1 MNNGGIGRTAFLND
15 LDKKL
20 WTAADKL
27 RANLDAAVYKH
38 AVLGLVFLKYVSD
51 AFEIRQHDV
60 EAKLRDEKDDYYLDP
75 ADYDGDEAYAEE
87 IRAELEVRDYYVEEN
102 VFWVPALARWK
113 TIQENAPLA
122 SGTEIEVVNGKKE
135 KYKITSIGKLID
147 DALAEVEKENPKLKG
162 VLNKTYT
169 QLQLP
174 AESLIGLINLIAE
187 IPFQH
192 EDLDAKDIL
201 GHVYEYFLGQ
211 FALAE
216 GKKGGQYYTP
226 KSIVNL
232 IVEMLE
238 PFKGRVY
245 DPAMGSGGFFVSSEK
260 FIEEH
265 GGKIGDVS
273 VYGQESNPTT
283 WRLAAMNM
291 AIRGIDFNFGK
302 QPANSFTNDLHPDLR
317 ADYVMANPP
326 FNMKEWWD
334 GKLEG
339 DPRWEHGDPPK
350 GNANFGWLQ
359 HMLYHLAP
367 KGSMALLLANGSM
380 SSNTKGEG
388 EIRETIAKADLVEC
402 MVALPGQLFTNTQIP
417 ACIWLL
423 TKTKQK
429 RGRGAAAFRDR
440 TGEVLFIDAREL
452 GYMVDRVLRAFTDE
466 DTAEDRQHLSC
477 VEARQRRLRGHPR
490 LLQERDVGRDRRTWL
505 RAHARSLRGSRRGG
519 RRRRPLRRKDGGLD
533 PRVSHSISRV
543 RKTAGGD
550 PRQHAKAGLC
560 LAGGGGMSSIV
571 GYRKFDEGLSKS
583 PEVRIQPR
591 RL

>member
-1 MNNGGIGRTAFLND
+1 MSDDTKFLRD

-27 RANLDAAVYKH
+27 RSNLDAAVYKH
-38 AVLGLVFLKYVSD
+38 AVLGLIFLKYVSD
-51 AFEIRQHDV
+51 AFEIRQQEV
-60 EAKLRDEKDDYYLDP
+60 ESKLRNDKDDYYLDP
-75 ADYDGDEAYAEE
+75 SDYDSEEAYAEE
-87 IRAELEVRDYYVEEN
+87 IRSELEVRDYYVEEN

-113 TIQENAPLA
+113 TIQESAPLA
-122 SGTEIEVVNGKKE
+122 AGTEITVKNGKKIT
-135 KYKITSIGKLID
+135 YKITSIGKLID
-147 DALAEVEKENPKLKG
+147 DALAEVEKENPKLKS
-162 VLNKTYT
+162 VLNKNYT

-174 AESLIGLINLIAE
+174 GESLIGLINLIAE
-187 IPFQH
+187 IPLQH
-192 EDLDAKDIL
+192 ESLDAKDIL

-265 GGKIGDVS
+265 GGRIGDVS

-302 QPANSFTNDLHPDLR
+302 QPANSFTNDLR

-350 GNANFGWLQ
+350 RNANFGWLQ

-388 EIRETIAKADLVEC
+388 EIREAIIKADLVEC

-417 ACIWLL
+417 ACIWFL

-440 TGEVLFIDAREL
+440 SGEVLFIDARKL

-466 DTAEDRQHLSC
+466 DTTQIVSTFHAWK
-477 VEARQRRLRGHPR
+477 RGPIVSGKA
-490 LLQERDVGRDRRTWL
+490 L
-505 RAHARSLRGSRRGG
+505 AAGSSTKG
-519 RRRRPLRRKDGGLD
+519 
-533 PRVSHSISRV
+533 
-543 RKTAGGD
+543 
-550 PRQHAKAGLC
+550 KASE
-560 LAGGGGMSSIV
+560 SSDEV
-571 GYRKFDEGLSKS
+571 GYRDIPGFCKSATLDEIAEHGYVLT
-583 PEVRIQPR
+583 PGRYVGAEEVEDDGVPFAEKMATLTSELADQFAESAKLENAIRKNMKALGFELPVGGRQ
-591 RL
+591 

>member
-1 MNNGGIGRTAFLND
+1 MTEDREFLKA

-38 AVLGLVFLKYVSD
+38 AVLGLIFLKYVSD
-51 AFEIRQHDV
+51 SFEIRQQQV
-60 EAKLRDEKDDYYLDP
+60 EEQLRDPESDYFLDP
-75 ADYDGDEAYAEE
+75 ADYDDDQYAEE
-87 IRAELEVRDYYVEEN
+87 IHQELEVRDYYVEEN

-113 TIQENAPLA
+113 TIQQKATLSNGDEFD
-122 SGTEIEVVNGKKE
+122 IVNGKKT
-135 KYKITSIGKLID
+135 KYKFTSLGKLID
-147 DALAEVEKENPKLKG
+147 DALGEVEKENSKLKG

-174 AESLIGLINLIAE
+174 QDKLIGLINEISG
-187 IPFQH
+187 IPFQN
-192 EDLDAKDIL
+192 EELGLDAKDIL

-260 FIEEH
+260 FIKDKT
-265 GGKIGDVS
+265 GKIGDVS

-350 GNANFGWLQ
+350 GNANFGWIQ

-388 EIRETIAKADLVEC
+388 DIRETIVKADLVEC

-417 ACIWLL
+417 ACIWFL

-440 TGEVLFIDAREL
+440 AGEVLFIDARKL

-466 DTAEDRQHLSC
+466 DTARIVSTFHAWKRDKDAYEDIPGFCYSAKLDEIAEHGHVLTPGRYVGAEE
-477 VEARQRRLRGHPR
+477 VEDDGVPFAEKLEGLTRELATQFHESDFNVRN
-490 LLQERDVGRDRRTWL
+490 
-505 RAHARSLRGSRRGG
+505 
-519 RRRRPLRRKDGGLD
+519 RRKRLGLFTLQKM
-533 PRVSHSISRV
+533 P
-543 RKTAGGD
+543 
-550 PRQHAKAGLC
+550 
-560 LAGGGGMSSIV
+560 SSV
-571 GYRKFDEGLSKS
+571 AVTS
-583 PEVRIQPR
+583 
-591 RL
+591 

>member
-1 MNNGGIGRTAFLND
+1 MPDSKFLRE

-38 AVLGLVFLKYVSD
+38 AVLGLIFLKYVSD
-51 AFEIRQHDV
+51 AFDIRQQEV
-60 EAKLRDEKDDYYLDP
+60 EARLRDENDDYYLDP

-122 SGTEIEVVNGKKE
+122 SGTEIEIVNGKKTT
-135 KYKITSIGKLID
+135 YKITSIGKLID

-162 VLNKTYT
+162 VLNKNYT

-302 QPANSFTNDLHPDLR
+302 EPANSFTKDLHPDLR

-388 EIRETIAKADLVEC
+388 EIRETIVKADLVEC

-417 ACIWLL
+417 ACIWFL

-440 TGEVLFIDAREL
+440 TGEVLFIDARKL

-466 DTAEDRQHLSC
+466 DTEKIVSTFHAWKRDKDAYEDIPGFCKSATLDEIAEHGYVLTPGRYVGAEE
-477 VEARQRRLRGHPR
+477 VE
-490 LLQERDVGRDRRTWL
+490 D
-505 RAHARSLRGSRRGG
+505 
-519 RRRRPLRRKDGGLD
+519 DGV
-533 PRVSHSISRV
+533 PFAE
-543 RKTAGGD
+543 K
-550 PRQHAKAGLC
+550 
-560 LAGGGGMSSIV
+560 M
-571 GYRKFDEGLSKS
+571 EGLTRELATQFHESEKLQAAIRDNMQKLGFAL
-583 PEVRIQPR
+583 PEVGE
-591 RL
+591 

>member
-1 MNNGGIGRTAFLND
+1 MVASDEQQFLKD
-15 LDKKL
+15 LDRKL

-38 AVLGLVFLKYVSD
+38 AVLGLIFLKYVSD
-51 AFEIRQHDV
+51 SFELRQQ
-60 EAKLRDEKDDYYLDP
+60 EIESQLRDPQHDYYLDP
-75 ADYDGDEAYAEE
+75 ADYDDAEYEAALTDD
-87 IRAELEVRDYYVEEN
+87 LEVRDYYVEEN

-113 TIQENAPLA
+113 TIQQSAPLA
-122 SGTEIEVVNGKKE
+122 AGTEITVKNGTSKQ
-135 KYKITSIGKLID
+135 YKITSIGKLID

-162 VLNKTYT
+162 VLNKNYT

-192 EDLDAKDIL
+192 ESLDAKDIL

-245 DPAMGSGGFFVSSEK
+245 DPAMGSGGFFVSSET
-260 FIEEH
+260 FIEKH

-302 QPANSFTNDLHPDLR
+302 APADTFTNNQHPDLR

-326 FNMKEWWD
+326 FNIKEWWH

-339 DPRWEHGDPPK
+339 DPRWEYGDPPK

-388 EIRETIAKADLVEC
+388 EIRETIVKADLVEC

-417 ACIWLL
+417 ACIWFL

-440 TGEVLFIDAREL
+440 TGEVLFIDARKL

-466 DTAEDRQHLSC
+466 DTARIVSTFHTWKRDKDAYEDIPGFCKSATLDEIAEHGHVLTPGRYVGAEE
-477 VEARQRRLRGHPR
+477 VEDD
-490 LLQERDVGRDRRTWL
+490 DVPF
-505 RAHARSLRGSRRGG
+505 AE
-519 RRRRPLRRKDGGLD
+519 K
-533 PRVSHSISRV
+533 
-543 RKTAGGD
+543 
-550 PRQHAKAGLC
+550 
-560 LAGGGGMSSIV
+560 M
-571 GYRKFDEGLSKS
+571 EGLTRELATQFHESEKLQAAIRDNMQKLGFAL
-583 PEVRIQPR
+583 PEVGE
-591 RL
+591 